1 MLPER
6 GRGEQLNPWAS
17 MRIVWAIITLAM
29 SGVYAPVIIEL
40 IRAWRFDSY
49 AGHGMLV
56 PLCSAFLLWTE
67 RARIRAA
74 AGRGDLSGIL
84 VILLG
89 LGILVLGRWDE
100 SLLIRGL
107 SIVIALAGIVV
118 LGFGRRCLREAA
130 FPIGFLLLM
139 VPLPHPVADTL
150 TIHLQRFAAGFA
162 GVTLDALGIQAFHT
176 DTLIMLPNLT
186 LRVDEGC
193 NGLRFLIT
201 LLTLMI
207 PFAHGSQRDLARKI
221 LLVALTIPAAV
232 LANGV
237 RIAAIGIGAHSFGP
251 QVAVGLVHNSIAKA
265 IWGLTLLLLMGV
277 GLLLRRGRDRGK
289 APGRVPEAAMVAPTG
304 EAHQAT
310 RS

>member
-1 MLPER
+1 M
-6 GRGEQLNPWAS
+6 Q
-17 MRIVWAIITLAM
+17 IVWAVTTLALT
-29 SGVYAPVIIEL
+29 GAYAPVFVEL
-40 IRAWRFDSY
+40 VHAWRFDSY

-56 PLCSAFLLWTE
+56 PLCSAFLWWTD

-89 LGILVLGRWDE
+89 LGILALGQWAE
-100 SLLIRGL
+100 SLLIQGL
-107 SIVIALAGIVV
+107 SIVAVLAGMVL

-139 VPLPHPVADTL
+139 VPLPRPVADAVTL
-150 TIHLQRFAAGFA
+150 HLQRFAAGFA
-162 GVTLDALGIQAFHT
+162 GLVLDALGIQVFQT
-176 DTLIMLPNLT
+176 DTLIVLPNLT

-277 GLLLRRGRDRGK
+277 GLLLHRGRDRGK